1 MNLSKK
7 IRNINFLLLLKTGF
21 GSAIAIFI
29 ANRFNL
35 LYSASA
41 GIITLLTIQNT
52 KKETINIAFKR
63 VLAFLVAIIVAY
75 IVFSRVGYTP
85 LAFGGFIFIFVAI
98 CNIFGL
104 QDGISMN
111 AVLTTHFLIEKRMDS
126 IFIMNE
132 VSLLVIGMSIGIILN
147 LIMPKKIEKIK
158 EEQKKV
164 EAQIRNI
171 LCCMSNMLKG
181 NKTCSQTMENKENIS
196 FIDLSLSLDNLL
208 LQAYEEAGNTLL
220 TETKY
225 QISYLEMRKLQ
236 IVVLKDI
243 FENIEYIH
251 DILPQS
257 IKISIY
263 MEKVAE
269 EFHEL
274 NNVKSLLIELEELY
288 KFFRNEE
295 LPTTRDEFENRAI
308 LFNILRDLEHFLE
321 IKRTFLEKSITTLKK
336 S

>member
-1 MNLSKK
+1 MNLSKRIK
-7 IRNINFLLLLKTGF
+7 KLNFLLLLKTGF

-63 VLAFLVAIIVAY
+63 MLAFLVAIIVAY

-85 LAFGGFIFIFVAI
+85 IAFGGFIFIFVAI
-98 CNIFGL
+98 CNLFGL

-111 AVLTTHFLIEKRMDS
+111 AVLTTHFLIEKTMNPT
-126 IFIMNE
+126 FIMNE
-132 VSLLVIGMSIGIILN
+132 VFLLIIGMSIGIILN
-147 LIMPKKIEKIK
+147 LIMPKNMKKIK
-158 EEQKKV
+158 EEQKVV
-164 EAQIRNI
+164 EGQIRSI
-171 LCCMSNMLKG
+171 LSCMSSMLKG
-181 NKTCSQTMENKENIS
+181 NKECLQTIEDKENI
-196 FIDLSLSLDNLL
+196 DLAGLSLSLDNLL
-208 LQAYEEAGNTLL
+208 LKAYEEAGNTLL
-220 TETKY
+220 VETQY

-243 FENIEYIH
+243 FENIVNIH
-251 DILPQS
+251 DILSQS
-257 IKISIY
+257 IEVSRY

-274 NNVKSLLIELEELY
+274 NNVKSLLLELEELY
-288 KFFRNEE
+288 KFFRNET

-308 LFNILRDLEHFLE
+308 LFNILRDLEHFLQ
-321 IKRTFLEKSITTLKK
+321 IKKSFIEKSINL
-336 S
+336 